1 MKYGENTPVVLHHSN
16 KFQFS
21 SKYLSLENKI
31 EAKIEKGKLNS
42 GPQNDEG
49 DQKGRKAEREGY
61 LNPLCPNA
69 FYAVSHTQGPK
80 HSEEFKR

>member
-1 MKYGENTPVVLHHSN
+1 M
-16 KFQFS
+16 
-21 SKYLSLENKI
+21 SLENKI

-49 DQKGRKAEREGY
+49 DQKGRKAKREGY

-69 FYAVSHTQGPK
+69 FYAVSHT
-80 HSEEFKR
+80 